1 MLRCYPARLTNSH
14 WIASVLHASLDLG
27 EHGGNRGFWDINVD
41 FCICFVGKSR
51 NSYSPRS
58 KLHQE
63 EPTENM
69 KLPQISDNDDFRTKH
84 EYIAFRGPS
93 IRRIGDCQQS
103 RVDGFGICIRCLGT

>member
-1 MLRCYPARLTNSH
+1 MLLLEVGMRRCYPARLTNSH

-27 EHGGNRGFWDINVD
+27 EHRGNRGFWDINVD

-58 KLHQE
+58 KVHQE

-69 KLPQISDNDDFRTKH
+69 KSS
-84 EYIAFRGPS
+84 PS
-93 IRRIGDCQQS
+93 
-103 RVDGFGICIRCLGT
+103 FG